1 MNSKKLIL
9 KKEEVPQAYRNTP
22 IELLLAYNN
31 LGKEFDECAQA
42 KLIIGTCI
50 DNRICFR
57 IPDNFAYIFRQAGAN
72 MQQCD
77 FSISYVMA
85 VGSIRHVALIGH
97 TDCKMVDISAQENA
111 YVENISKIT
120 AWSKKNASEYFKK
133 NVPICEIGDQE
144 EFTVN
149 EATRLKEKFPNAL
162 IAPMLFNV
170 DKGDL
175 CLLQEK

>member
-1 MNSKKLIL
+1 MNLNNPIS

-31 LGKEFDECAQA
+31 LGERFDEYTQA

-50 DNRICFR
+50 DNRIRFR

-72 MQQCD
+72 MKQCD
-77 FSISYVMA
+77 FSISYAMA
-85 VGSIRHVALIGH
+85 VAGIRCVALIGH

-133 NVPICEIGDQE
+133 NAPICETGNQE
-144 EFTVN
+144 EFTLN
-149 EATRLKEKFPNAL
+149 EAKRLKEKFPNAL